1 MPTDL
6 SSMSRIMQNLSS
18 AFGISQEAIEAA
30 VRAVSDFVYESI
42 VEAFP
47 EGFDDQT
54 PVSAGYGEFA
64 EVWRCYDAAP
74 EWKIHQQA
82 ERQLLYLYAMYVK
95 KKYGRFPDV
104 LRFMMF
110 RKNTAI
116 DIPFKE
122 EDFNE
127 ALKWAK
133 DTVQE
138 IRDCWDYAPTCDEFF
153 SEHLCNHREYCD
165 NKI

>member
-82 ERQLLYLYAMYVK
+82 ERQLFYQLEEQKHKYDDDDWESMILNGVAEINTRKEFKLCQPEIQTRLTLTQDQSSSPQMFLRQNKSFSKLYSAESL
-95 KKYGRFPDV
+95 
-104 LRFMMF
+104 L
-110 RKNTAI
+110 I
-116 DIPFKE
+116 
-122 EDFNE
+122 
-127 ALKWAK
+127 
-133 DTVQE
+133 
-138 IRDCWDYAPTCDEFF
+138 
-153 SEHLCNHREYCD
+153 
-165 NKI
+165 

>member
-30 VRAVSDFVYESI
+30 IRAVSDFVYESI

-64 EVWRCYDAAP
+64 EVRRCYDAAP

-82 ERQLLYLYAMYVK
+82 ERQLFYQLEEQKHKYDDDDWESMILNGVAEINTRKEFKLCQPEIQTPLTLELDQSSSLQTFLRQSKSFSRLYSAESL
-95 KKYGRFPDV
+95 
-104 LRFMMF
+104 L
-110 RKNTAI
+110 I
-116 DIPFKE
+116 
-122 EDFNE
+122 
-127 ALKWAK
+127 
-133 DTVQE
+133 
-138 IRDCWDYAPTCDEFF
+138 
-153 SEHLCNHREYCD
+153 
-165 NKI
+165 